1 MEDTVLSAKDLYPV
15 AMAVGTS
22 LDLRKTVCTALQ
34 AIVRTFECSF
44 GMVMLAQ
51 WGNDRLS
58 ELTHICIYPQAAAT
72 MPESH
77 MAAERA
83 RQVLHGQTRRSLA
96 LLTIQREDLLN
107 APYCYLLPLPEH
119 GVLVL
124 NRRCAPLSPAE
135 IAALDP
141 ICRKLEQSIDHAL
154 RFQQVQTKLDTLET
168 RYQAIATRVDEF
180 LTAVSHEL
188 HAPLTLM
195 MGFIETLLDGRP
207 GPLTAT
213 QKRFLENSYKSS
225 DRMLALVDNLMTVTH
240 FRQGDIQLDTRPL
253 FPSQLLNSLTD
264 KITALAMKKA
274 IILSIKNEWDAKFVC
289 WGDQRWLEK
298 VVIQLVENAV
308 KFTPAAETVHV
319 HSIFVDRMWHF
330 KVSDTGIGI
339 PEHEVERV
347 FEWFYRGRHAK
358 LEQMDGV
365 GVGLCLSK
373 AVIDAHGG
381 DIGIRNNPR
390 RGVTAWFTLPAHPA
404 TQT

>member
-1 MEDTVLSAKDLYPV
+1 
-15 AMAVGTS
+15 
-22 LDLRKTVCTALQ
+22 LQ
-34 AIVRTFECSF
+34 AIVRTFDCSF

-51 WGNDRLS
+51 WDDDRLAAL
-58 ELTHICIYPQAAAT
+58 EHVCIHPQAAAT

-77 MAAERA
+77 AAAARA
-83 RQVLHGQTRRSLA
+83 RRALRGQTRRSLA
-96 LLTIQREDLLN
+96 LLTPQREELLD

-119 GVLVL
+119 GVLIL
-124 NRRCAPLSPAE
+124 NKQNAPLSPTE

-154 RFQQVQTKLDTLET
+154 RFRQMQAKLDALET
-168 RYQAIATRVDEF
+168 QHQTTATMVDEF

-253 FPSQLLNSLTD
+253 SPQQLLNSLTD
-264 KITALAMKKA
+264 KITALATEKA
-274 IILSIKNEWDAKFVC
+274 IILSIENEWDVKFVC
-289 WGDQRWLEK
+289 RGDQRWLEE
-298 VVIQLVENAV
+298 VVIQLVENAL
-308 KFTPAAETVHV
+308 KFTPATETVRV
-319 HSIFVDRMWHF
+319 RSIFVDRMWRF
-330 KVSDTGIGI
+330 EVSDTGIGI
-339 PEHEVERV
+339 PEHEVARV
-347 FEWFYRGRHAK
+347 FEQFYRGRHAK
-358 LEQMDGV
+358 SEQVNGV

-381 DIGIRNNPR
+381 EIGIRNNPR
-390 RGVTAWFTLPAHPA
+390 RGVTAWFALPAQPVP
-404 TQT
+404 